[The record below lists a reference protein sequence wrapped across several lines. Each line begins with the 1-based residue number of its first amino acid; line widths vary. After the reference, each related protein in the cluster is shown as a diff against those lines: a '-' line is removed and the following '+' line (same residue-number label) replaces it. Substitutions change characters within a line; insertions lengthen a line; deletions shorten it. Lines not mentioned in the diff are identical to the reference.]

1 MAEMKRDAELG
12 NRQAIKDQVNKI
24 GRDVDKGFE
33 KQQERSENNN
43 DYWDAYNCV
52 LSDRQFYNGTS
63 QLFLPFIHDAIEA
76 RKTRYVN
83 QLFPSNQRY
92 VEVIT
97 ENGDHP
103 HAQMSLLE
111 HYVRREGLRSRVV
124 RPLLINGDL
133 EGQYSVYVSWRERKR
148 NVTSKALMP
157 VEVEGLP
164 SPSEFQDPVEEMHD
178 EEILESGPTV
188 EVIADNDLLVLPA
201 TADTIDDA
209 LDKGGSVTVVRRWSK
224 GMIKA
229 KKAAGEITNEMA
241 ESLEKE
247 MGSKEREERNNT
259 SKQLASAAGIK
270 IDGGNS
276 TATIY
281 EIWAKLKVNGERRL
295 CRIYWAGEGRVLSV
309 KLCPYWC
316 DKVPVISAA
325 VEKVAGVFK
334 GRPPVSDVL
343 DLQIL
348 ANDTI
353 NEGADTAHFSAMP
366 IIMTDP
372 ARNPRVESMVLGPA
386 AIWKTSPQD
395 TSFAQFP
402 ELWRSAFE
410 RASELRQQI
419 FQTLSVNP
427 SMIPGSVGGKQKR
440 NQAEIANEQQ
450 VDILQTADAVLIIEE
465 DILSPMLQRFA
476 EYDHQFRDDK
486 MIVRSFGEIGRQV
499 VMEEIEPQ
507 QMNRRYEYRWFG
519 VEASRNAAQNQQQ
532 IAAMNVLRGI
542 PPQFYQGYRL
552 DLAPAIVPMVE
563 NVFGPRV
570 GPLVFKEIAEI
581 SVDPMTENSML
592 EHGFE
597 VQTHP
602 GDDDMQHMQ
611 AHMMLVQQGDPHG
624 TARKHLMLHQQQA
637 QAKAQAQQ
645 AQMQGPPQGAPGAP
659 GMQGTAPGA
668 VPQGPQHQGP
678 PGMIAPDQMARAG
691 GIVMPRKM

>member
-12 NRQAIKDQVNKI
+12 GRQAIKDQVNKV
-24 GRDVDKGFE
+24 GRDVEKGFE

-63 QLFLPFIHDAIEA
+63 QLFLPFIHDAVEA

-124 RPLLINGDL
+124 RPLLVNGDI
-133 EGQYSVYVSWRERKR
+133 EGQYSIYVSWRERKR
-148 NVTSKALMP
+148 NVTSKVLAP
-157 VEVEGLP
+157 VEIEGLSAP
-164 SPSEFQDPVEEMHD
+164 QEFQEPVEEMKD

-229 KKAAGEITNEMA
+229 KKAAGEITAEMA
-241 ESLEKE
+241 EMLEKE

-270 IDGGNS
+270 LDGGNS

-281 EIWAKLKVNGERRL
+281 EIWAKLKVGGERRL

-325 VEKVAGVFK
+325 VEKVTGVFK
-334 GRPPVSDVL
+334 GRAPISDVL
-343 DLQIL
+343 DLQVL

-395 TSFAQFP
+395 TTFAQFP
-402 ELWRSAFE
+402 DLWRSAFE
-410 RASELRQQI
+410 RASEIRQQI

-427 SMIPGSVGGKQKR
+427 SMIPGATGGKQKK
-440 NQAEIANEQQ
+440 NQAEVANEQQ
-450 VDILQTADAVLIIEE
+450 VDLLQTADAVLIIEE

-486 MIVRSFGEIGRQV
+486 MIVRSFGEIGREI
-499 VMEEIEPQ
+499 VMEEIEPS

-542 PPQFYQGYRL
+542 PPNFYQGYRL

-570 GPLVFKEIAEI
+570 GPLVFKEVVEV
-581 SVDPMTENSML
+581 SVDPLTENDML

-597 VQTHP
+597 VETHP
-602 GDDDMQHMQ
+602 GDNDMQHMQ
-611 AHMMLVQQGDPHG
+611 AHMMIVRLGDPHG
-624 TARKHLMLHQQQA
+624 TTRCLLYTSDAA
-637 QAKAQAQQ
+637 
-645 AQMQGPPQGAPGAP
+645 
-659 GMQGTAPGA
+659 
-668 VPQGPQHQGP
+668 
-678 PGMIAPDQMARAG
+678 DE
-691 GIVMPRKM
+691 